1 MPNSQIQSS
10 WSKFFFRLIGFSTL
24 FIVGFTLI
32 FYLASPFYT
41 FEQPKQFAGEY
52 MYNPYAGISLKN
64 QKDFS
69 FHLSAHHMADVLLN
83 GRLRIN
89 LKYNDSIVYA
99 PKSMDISNFQF
110 LHQFADSRGDL
121 LNIYRHG
128 YGITKDQQLCI
139 GARKV
144 VWTEYPV
151 IQNLR
156 HKQDIIEKLHR
167 TSRLI
172 ALSDPYISY
181 SENELKYL
189 SGYHLIEL
197 TNTEDEALNSW
208 DLALSN
214 GHRIYLMLTN
224 LEFRGLKL
232 YEQML
237 HFNHVLAKSDSLDA
251 VVQALD
257 EGTFYSVAFPESLK
271 NTLSV
276 RLKIAVVERDTFFVE
291 VEPFA
296 TSFRFIGQDGK
307 QLQKSDSTIKA
318 AYPIRKEDTY
328 IRTEITFDDGTIMFL
343 NPISRQEEQN
353 QERQKLSEFN
363 STHTALM
370 RGVYIVLIMILLQ
383 LIYRWQIK
391 KLKSK

>member
-1 MPNSQIQSS
+1 
-10 WSKFFFRLIGFSTL
+10 
-24 FIVGFTLI
+24 
-32 FYLASPFYT
+32 
-41 FEQPKQFAGEY
+41 

-64 QKDFS
+64 QKDLS

-89 LKYNDSIVYA
+89 LKFNDSIVYA
-99 PKSMDISNFQF
+99 PNNMDISNFQF
-110 LHQFADSRGDL
+110 MHQFADARGDL

-128 YGITKDQQLCI
+128 YGFTNDQQLCI

-144 VWTEYPV
+144 IWTEYPV

-172 ALSDPYISY
+172 ALSDPFLSY
-181 SENELKYL
+181 TANDLKYL
-189 SGYHLIEL
+189 SGYHLMEL
-197 TNTEDEALNSW
+197 TNTQADALNSW
-208 DLALSN
+208 DIALSN

-251 VVQALD
+251 FVQALD
-257 EGTFYSVAFPESLK
+257 EGTFYSISFPESLK

-276 RLKIAVVERDTFFVE
+276 LLKSAVVERDTFFVE

-296 TSFRFIGQDGK
+296 ASFRFIGQDGK
-307 QLQKSDSTIKA
+307 QLQISDSTIKA

-383 LIYRWQIK
+383 LFYRWQIK